1 MAAAAAAAGAP
12 PGDAGRRWNTNTD
25 YPYYDSDDVLLG
37 YWVHISKMNA
47 NQRQRLDR
55 RHDWHKIPIEGYQ
68 NLFKGSEYGKS
79 GKQKEDAGYAPYEG
93 SGKGAR
99 PVAGTASWDWPPP
112 PAPPPVTP
120 TAADAKGS
128 DKGKASSS
136 KGSSQYENDEDWYAR
151 GRQIHRQWEYADRG
165 WEPPKGK
172 STGKSTGKSKG
183 ASSWQQYRGNQKGG
197 W

>member
-12 PGDAGRRWNTNTD
+12 PGDAGRRSWNPNKH

-37 YWVHISKMNA
+37 YWVHHSKLNRE
-47 NQRQRLDR
+47 QRQRLDTR
-55 RHDWHKIPIEGYQ
+55 REWHPIPLEGYQ
-68 NLFKGSEYGKS
+68 KIFKGSEYGKS

-99 PVAGTASWDWPPP
+99 PAAGTASWDWPPP

-136 KGSSQYENDEDWYAR
+136 KGSSQYENDDDWYAR
-151 GRQIHRQWEYADRG
+151 GQHIQRQWRHADRG

-172 STGKSTGKSKG
+172 GKSTGKSKG
-183 ASSWQQYRGNQKGG
+183 SSGWQQYRGNQKGG